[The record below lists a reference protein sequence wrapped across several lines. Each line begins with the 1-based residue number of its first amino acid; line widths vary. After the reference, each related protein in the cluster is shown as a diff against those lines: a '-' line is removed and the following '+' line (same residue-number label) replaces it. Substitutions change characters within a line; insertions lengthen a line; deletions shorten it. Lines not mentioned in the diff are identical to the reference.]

1 MGEATGLDHRRRQ
14 RARVWS
20 LIVLASV
27 LLVLSISANWIQAEA
42 LDTDWVVSAT
52 DEMLDAPEVR
62 EALAVYAVDQL
73 YANVDVRGEIEARLP
88 KSAKALATPAAAAI
102 RQPALDLER
111 KALASPRVQDFVSR
125 AVRLAHEQFVGLI
138 ADRRGYLSST
148 GGEVTLDYG
157 RVIADLAARLGV
169 NSGMISQVQGVVRD
183 LSGLEQRL
191 GELQTRIGSAR
202 AELSR
207 LQPGELSP
215 EGRQRIESL
224 EQKVAELQGRIASLR
239 RAIAGAQEK
248 APSQL
253 QGRLGELSGRLAT
266 LESRLAEASQRIP
279 AQRENPDGA
288 NAEKVDAS
296 LARLEAQVTTLL
308 GRQVVQNPGQV
319 VVVRSAQLDG
329 IQTLFRVL
337 RNLGFVLPV
346 LVLLLYAGA
355 LYLAKGWRPQALRA
369 AGGGIVAA
377 ALLVLLARRL
387 LGAAVVDSV
396 SASGAVEPA
405 IGAVWKILTEG
416 LRERTLFV
424 LVVGLA
430 FVASGLLG
438 GASRYAVAAR
448 RFIAPYL
455 RDRPGAVY
463 FVVLVLFLLWLALM
477 PGTLHLGQVVAI
489 VALAALAVVGIGALR
504 RQTAQ
509 EFPAVTDG

>member
-1 MGEATGLDHRRRQ
+1 
-14 RARVWS
+14 
-20 LIVLASV
+20 
-27 LLVLSISANWIQAEA
+27 LVLSMSANWIQAEA

-62 EALAVYAVDQL
+62 EALAVYALDQL
-73 YANVDVRGEIEARLP
+73 YANVDVQGEIEARLP

-111 KALASPRVQDFVSR
+111 KALASPRVQDLVSR
-125 AVRLAHEQFVGLI
+125 AVRLAHAQFVGLVS
-138 ADRRGYLSST
+138 DRPGYLSST

-157 RVIADLAARLGV
+157 RAIADLAVRLGV
-169 NSGMISQVQGVVRD
+169 DSGTISQVQGVVRD

-191 GELQTRIGSAR
+191 VEFQTRIGSAR

-207 LQPGELSP
+207 PQPEELSP
-215 EGRQRIESL
+215 EARQDIESL
-224 EQKVAELQGRIASLR
+224 EQKLAELHGGIGSLR
-239 RAIAGAQEK
+239 RAIGGAQAK

-253 QGRLGELSGRLAT
+253 QGRLGELSDRLAA
-266 LESRLAEASQRIP
+266 LESRLAEASQRIR
-279 AQRENPDGA
+279 AELENPDRA

-308 GRQVVQNPGQV
+308 GRQIVQNPGQV
-319 VVVRSAQLDG
+319 VVVKSTQLDG
-329 IQTLFRVL
+329 LQTLFRVL

-355 LYLAKGWRPQALRA
+355 LYLAKGWRPQALRV
-369 AGGGIVAA
+369 AGGGILAA

-396 SASGAVEPA
+396 SGSGAVEPA
-405 IGAVWKILTEG
+405 IAVVWNILTDG

-438 GASRYAVAAR
+438 GASHSALAAR

-455 RDRPGAVY
+455 RDRPVAVY
-463 FVVLVLFLLWLALM
+463 FFVVVLFLLWLALM
-477 PGTLHLGQVVAI
+477 PGSLHLGQVVAI

-509 EFPAVTDG
+509 EFPAVSDGP